1 MGVSSQQGVF
11 ALKTQVSKGTP
22 ATLAATAG
30 NHIAMYRTG
39 GSMAP
44 NRELMIPDAEI
55 GGGRDV
61 PDALLGPISYAGD
74 IEFYT
79 RFTSIGIL
87 LKAAL
92 GAPVTT
98 PRVGNTAVID
108 HVFTPTDATSL
119 PFLTVYERIG
129 ANLERVTY
137 QDCVVNTLHLESDA
151 DGYLT
156 GTAGLIGCRGTYGST
171 DLDTSANLD
180 ETTITVGTN
189 VKVLYD
195 GADIKAKSFSLDINN
210 NFEDDDFR
218 LGSFYLEDLTPKRR
232 EVNGSLTLRHEN
244 KDLMR
249 QALLGSSSATAAGG
263 LTAKKPIS
271 IQIGTYTG
279 IPTSSPVVNYG
290 LQLDFENTVFEPF
303 GFEPSGDDILES
315 DVTFQAL
322 RPSSATPVMLA
333 TLNNAETAI
342 P

>member
-11 ALKTQVSKGTP
+11 ALKTQASRGTP
-22 ATLAATAG
+22 ATNIGTTGL
-30 NHIAMYRTG
+30 AMYRTG
-39 GSMAP
+39 GSMTP

-61 PDALLGPISYAGD
+61 PDALLGPISFGGD

-79 RFTSIGIL
+79 RFNSIGIL

-92 GAPVTT
+92 GAPVSAA
-98 PRVGNTAVID
+98 GTATGTNEHEFI
-108 HVFTPTDATSL
+108 PTDATTL

-129 ANLERVTY
+129 ANLERILY

-156 GTAGLIGCRGTYGST
+156 GTAGLIGCRGTFGAPDEDVST
-171 DLDTSANLD
+171 VLD

-189 VKVLYD
+189 IKVLY
-195 GADIKAKSFSLDINN
+195 GGTDIKAKSFSIDINN

-244 KDLMR
+244 KDMMR
-249 QALLGSSSATAAGG
+249 QALLGSSSATQAGG
-263 LTAKKPIS
+263 LTTKEKIE
-271 IQIGTYTG
+271 IQIDTYG
-279 IPTSSPVVNYG
+279 EIPGSTPPTTFG
-290 LQLDFENTVFEPF
+290 LNLEFGKTVFEPF

-322 RPSSATPVMLA
+322 RPVSADPVMKA
-333 TLNNAETAI
+333 TLINGLAAI

>member
-11 ALKTQVSKGTP
+11 AFKTQTGRGVP
-22 ATLAATAG
+22 ATNLGTTG
-30 NHIAMYRTG
+30 VAMYRTG
-39 GSMAP
+39 GSMTA

-61 PDALLGPISYAGD
+61 PDALLGPISFSGD

-79 RFTSIGIL
+79 RFTSIGVL

-92 GAPVTT
+92 GAPVSA
-98 PRVGNTAVID
+98 PHATADEV
-108 HVFTPTDATSL
+108 HEHSFTPTDATQL

-129 ANLERVTY
+129 ANLERILYEDV
-137 QDCVVNTLHLESDA
+137 VVNTLHLEADA

-156 GTAGLIGCRGTYGST
+156 GTAGLIGCRGTFGVPEET
-171 DLDTSANLD
+171 IAPGVLD

-189 VKVLYD
+189 IRVLYD
-195 GADIKAKSFSLDINN
+195 GADIKAKSFSIDINN

-232 EVNGSLTLRHEN
+232 EVNGSLTLRHET

-249 QALLGSSSATAAGG
+249 QSLLGSSAATQAGG
-263 LTAKKPIS
+263 LTTKKPIK
-271 IQIGTYTG
+271 IEIDTYG
-279 IPTSSPVVNYG
+279 EIPSSAPATPFS
-290 LQLDFENTVFEPF
+290 LELEFDKTVFEPF

-322 RPSSATPVMLA
+322 RPQASTPVM
-333 TLNNAETAI
+333 TAKLTNGAAAVV
-342 P
+342 

>member
-11 ALKTQVSKGTP
+11 ALKTQASRGTP
-22 ATLAATAG
+22 ATDLGTTG
-30 NHIAMYRTG
+30 VAMYRTS
-39 GSMAP
+39 GSMTP

-61 PDALLGPISYAGD
+61 PDALLGPISFGGD

-79 RFTSIGIL
+79 RFNSIGIL

-92 GAPVTT
+92 GNPVSAESASTGAYT
-98 PRVGNTAVID
+98 
-108 HVFTPTDATSL
+108 HSFTPTDATSL

-129 ANLERVTY
+129 ADLERILY

-156 GTAGLIGCRGTYGST
+156 GTAGLIGCRGTFGAPDEDVST
-171 DLDTSANLD
+171 VLD
-180 ETTITVGTN
+180 ETSITVGTN
-189 VKVLYD
+189 IKVLYD
-195 GADIKAKSFSLDINN
+195 GADIKAKSFSIDINN

-232 EVNGSLTLRHEN
+232 EVNGSLTLRHEDKN
-244 KDLMR
+244 MMR
-249 QALLGSSSATAAGG
+249 QALLGSSSATQAGG
-263 LTAKKPIS
+263 LTTKKPIN
-271 IQIGTYTG
+271 IEIGTYGEIEGATPP
-279 IPTSSPVVNYG
+279 ITFG
-290 LQLDFENTVFEPF
+290 LDLEFGQTVFEPF
-303 GFEPSGDDILES
+303 GFEPSGDDIIES

-322 RPSSATPVMLA
+322 RPVSTTPVM
-333 TLNNAETAI
+333 TAELTNGIELI

>member
-11 ALKTQVSKGTP
+11 ALKTQAGRGT
-22 ATLAATAG
+22 AATNLG
-30 NHIAMYRTG
+30 TTGLAMYRTG
-39 GSMAP
+39 GSMTP

-61 PDALLGPISYAGD
+61 PDALLGPISFAGD

-79 RFTSIGIL
+79 RFESIGIL

-92 GAPVTT
+92 GAPTSALQ
-98 PRVGNTAVID
+98 VGATAGVYD
-108 HVFTPTDATSL
+108 HEFIPTDATSL

-129 ANLERVTY
+129 ANLERIQY

-156 GTAGLIGCRGTYGST
+156 GTAGLIGCRGLFGVPDVNVASV
-171 DLDTSANLD
+171 LD

-189 VKVLYD
+189 IKVLYD
-195 GADIKAKSFSLDINN
+195 GADIKAKSFSIDINN

-232 EVNGSLTLRHEN
+232 EINGSLTLRHET
-244 KDLMR
+244 KDMMR
-249 QALLGSSSATAAGG
+249 QALLGSSSATEAGG
-263 LTAKKPIS
+263 LTTKKPIE
-271 IQIGTYTG
+271 IQIATYG
-279 IPTSSPVVNYG
+279 EIDGSDPVTPFG
-290 LQLDFENTVFEPF
+290 LNLEFGKTVFEPF

-322 RPSSATPVMLA
+322 RPVSADPVMSAVLTNGA
-333 TLNNAETAI
+333 AAI

>member
-11 ALKTQVSKGTP
+11 AFKTQTSRGTP
-22 ATLAATAG
+22 ATDLGTTG
-30 NHIAMYRTG
+30 VAMYRTG
-39 GSMAP
+39 GSMTP

-61 PDALLGPISYAGD
+61 PDALLGPISFGGD

-79 RFTSIGIL
+79 RFNSIGVL

-92 GAPVTT
+92 GAPASAA
-98 PRVGNTAVID
+98 GTATGTNV
-108 HVFTPTDATSL
+108 HTFTPTDSTTL

-129 ANLERVTY
+129 ANLERILY

-156 GTAGLIGCRGTYGST
+156 GTAGLIGCRGAFGAPDVDVST
-171 DLDTSANLD
+171 VLD

-189 VKVLYD
+189 IKVLYD
-195 GADIKAKSFSLDINN
+195 GADIKAKSFSIDINN

-232 EVNGSLTLRHEN
+232 EINGSLTLRHET

-263 LTAKKPIS
+263 LTTKKPIK
-271 IQIGTYTG
+271 IEIDTYG
-279 IPTSSPVVNYG
+279 EIPSSAPATTYS
-290 LQLDFENTVFEPF
+290 LDLEFPKTVFEPF
-303 GFEPSGDDILES
+303 GFEPSGDEILES

-322 RPSSATPVMLA
+322 RPVAATPVMTAAL
-333 TLNNAETAI
+333 TNAVAAVA
-342 P
+342 

>member
-11 ALKTQVSKGTP
+11 ALKTQASRGTM
-22 ATLAATAG
+22 ATDLGTTG
-30 NHIAMYRTG
+30 VAMYRTG
-39 GSMAP
+39 GSMTP

-61 PDALLGPISYAGD
+61 PDALLGPVSFGGD

-79 RFTSIGIL
+79 RFESIGVL

-92 GAPVTT
+92 GAPQSAA
-98 PRVGNTAVID
+98 GTATGTNV
-108 HVFTPTDATSL
+108 HTFVPTDATSL

-129 ANLERVTY
+129 ANLERIQYT
-137 QDCVVNTLHLESDA
+137 DCVVNTLHLESDA

-156 GTAGLIGCRGTYGST
+156 GTAGLIGCRATFGVP
-171 DLDTSANLD
+171 DVDVSAVLD

-189 VKVLYD
+189 IKVLYD
-195 GADIKAKSFSLDINN
+195 GADIKAKSFSIDINN

-232 EVNGSLTLRHEN
+232 EVNGSLTLRHES

-249 QALLGSSSATAAGG
+249 QALLGSSSATQAGG
-263 LTAKKPIS
+263 LTAKKPIE
-271 IQIGTYTG
+271 IQIGTYG
-279 IPTSSPVVNYG
+279 EIPGSAPATPYSLNIE
-290 LQLDFENTVFEPF
+290 FKNTVFEPF

-322 RPSSATPVMLA
+322 RPVSTTPVLTAELVNGA
-333 TLNNAETAI
+333 TAVV
-342 P
+342 

>member
-11 ALKTQVSKGTP
+11 AFKTQVARGTP
-22 ATLAATAG
+22 AANLGTTG
-30 NHIAMYRTG
+30 VAMYRTG
-39 GSMAP
+39 GSMTA
-44 NRELMIPDAEI
+44 NRELLIPDPEI

-61 PDALLGPISYAGD
+61 PDALLGPISFSGD

-79 RFTSIGIL
+79 RFTSIGVL

-92 GAPVTT
+92 GVPVSEETDT
-98 PRVGNTAVID
+98 DSGVFEHA
-108 HVFTPTDATSL
+108 FTPTDSTTL

-129 ANLERVTY
+129 ANMERILYT
-137 QDCVVNTLHLESDA
+137 DCVVNTLHLEADA

-156 GTAGLIGCRGTYGST
+156 GTAGLIGARGTYGT
-171 DLDTSANLD
+171 ADEDVTSVLD

-189 VKVLYD
+189 IRVLYD
-195 GADIKAKSFSLDINN
+195 GADIKAKSFSIDINN

-232 EVNGSLTLRHEN
+232 EVNGSMTLRHET

-249 QALLGSSSATAAGG
+249 QALLGSSAATQAGG
-263 LTAKKPIS
+263 LTTKKPIK
-271 IQIGTYTG
+271 IEIDTYG
-279 IPTSSPVVNYG
+279 EIPDSDPVTTFG
-290 LQLDFENTVFEPF
+290 LELEFEKTVFEPF

-322 RPSSATPVMLA
+322 RPSQATPVMSALL
-333 TLNNAETAI
+333 TNGTAAVV
-342 P
+342 

>member
-11 ALKTQVSKGTP
+11 GLKTQTARGV
-22 ATLAATAG
+22 AATNIG
-30 NHIAMYRTG
+30 TTGLAMYRTG
-39 GSMAP
+39 GSMTP

-61 PDALLGPISYAGD
+61 PDALLGPISFGGD
-74 IEFYT
+74 IEYYT
-79 RFTSIGIL
+79 RFNSIGIL

-92 GAPVTT
+92 GAPVSAAGTSTGTT
-98 PRVGNTAVID
+98 VHT
-108 HVFTPTDATSL
+108 FTPTDATTL

-129 ANLERVTY
+129 ADLERILYTDV
-137 QDCVVNTLHLESDA
+137 VVNTLHLESDA

-156 GTAGLIGCRGTYGST
+156 GTAGLIACRGLFGTPDVDVS
-171 DLDTSANLD
+171 DVLD

-189 VKVLYD
+189 IQVLYD
-195 GADIKAKSFSLDINN
+195 GANIKPKSFSIDINN

-232 EVNGSLTLRHEN
+232 EVNGSLTLRHET

-249 QALLGSSSATAAGG
+249 QALLGSSSATLAGG
-263 LTAKKPIS
+263 LTTKKPIE
-271 IQIGTYTG
+271 IQIDTYGEIEGSAPATPYSLNLEFG
-279 IPTSSPVVNYG
+279 K
-290 LQLDFENTVFEPF
+290 TVFEPF

-322 RPSSATPVMLA
+322 RPVATDPVMTA
-333 TLNNAETAI
+333 TLTNGLAAI